1 MAGNRIGGG
10 KYPTVELTNIPNRPG
25 QTSSN
30 TLILERAFSESPLF
44 TGYNVESLVD
54 LAIEVLNPKGPDNQI
69 EGNFQFINQSLD
81 YGVNIGDDNVGL
93 SGITSDSNPNG
104 DNSFPSSK
112 FTPNLSSPG
121 AGKTTPEEMKQF
133 VLAEDEITKYAN
145 GNVPEESAG
154 TQRPAKNNTKI
165 TVGGLL
171 TLGSSKPGQG
181 Q

>member
-1 MAGNRIGGG
+1 MAGNKIGGG
-10 KYPTVELTNIPNRPG
+10 KYPTVEVTNIPRNEG
-25 QTSSN
+25 QTTSN
-30 TLILERAFSESPLF
+30 KNLLQRAFSESPLF
-44 TGYNVESLVD
+44 SGYNTDALAD
-54 LAIEVLNPKGPDNQI
+54 LAEEVLNPKGQDNII

-81 YGVNIGDDNVGL
+81 YGINIGDDNVPL
-93 SGITSDSNPNG
+93 SSEENP
-104 DNSFPSSK
+104 SFPSSK

-133 VLAEDEITKYAN
+133 VLSPEDITRYAN
-145 GNVPEESAG
+145 GNIPEESAG